1 MRVPPPKATRTV
13 ERAVLQ
19 DTLQC
24 NVALETPTLVTN
36 ITVFFFQIN
45 VYTRPFLDHFTEW
58 MAYPG
63 VDLLGS
69 AQN

>member
-1 MRVPPPKATRTV
+1 MRVPPSKATRTV

-45 VYTRPFLDHFTEW
+45 IFLCFFFNSYAVAEKLKKTV
-58 MAYPG
+58 G
-63 VDLLGS
+63 
-69 AQN
+69 